1 MRRSGVLLHPTSL
14 PGNHGS
20 GDLGEQARRF
30 IDWLVEAEQSAW
42 QLLPL
47 GGLGAGNSP
56 YMSDSAFAGNP
67 LLIDLHE
74 LQQRGWLDA
83 ADLEP
88 DRGFARMRVAYEL
101 VTPWR
106 MQRLER
112 AAQRF
117 FSVARSDRRL
127 AEDFAAFRREQGHW
141 LEDYALFKALA
152 ERHPGIEWHLWP
164 SSLARREPVAL
175 DEARHALSGR
185 IDHWCFLQWCFA
197 RQWQSLRNHARA
209 KSIRL
214 IGDVP
219 IFVGQHSADVWA
231 NPHLFQLD
239 AQGRPE
245 AVAGVPPDYFSRTG
259 QRWGNPLYRWD
270 MHERDGYAWWIA
282 RLRHALT
289 QVDEIRI
296 DHFRGFAAYW
306 RVPYEA
312 LDATRGQWIRGPGEA
327 LFKALEGALGPLP
340 VIAEDLGLMTPDVPA
355 LRRALGFPGM
365 KVLQFA
371 WDGAATNAH
380 LPHNH
385 EPATVV
391 YTGTHDNDTTRSWWL
406 ELDAATQQRVRRYLG
421 DADGDHEMLL
431 RAAGAS
437 VADTAILPMQDILGL
452 AEGARMNT
460 PGLAAGCWEW
470 RFDWSQA
477 SAAVTRRLVDW
488 CQLYGR
494 TRQAATMMQSA
505 VPSYEDRE
513 GPLDGETTS
522 MSELP

>member
-1 MRRSGVLLHPTSL
+1 MRRSGVLLHPSSL
-14 PGNHGS
+14 PGVHGS
-20 GDLGEQARRF
+20 GDLGEQAHRF

-88 DRGFARMRVAYEL
+88 HPEFVRRRVAYEI

-106 MQRLER
+106 LQRLER
-112 AAQRF
+112 ASQRF
-117 FSVARSDRRL
+117 FAMSQTDGRL
-127 AEDFAAFRREQGHW
+127 AEDFAAFRVHQGSW

-152 ERHPGIEWHLWP
+152 ERYPGAEWNAWP
-164 SSLARREPVAL
+164 EPLAQREPAALQEARR
-175 DEARHALSGR
+175 ALSGR

-197 RQWQSLRNHARA
+197 RQWQALRNHARA
-209 KSIRL
+209 KTIRL

-219 IFVGQHSADVWA
+219 IFVGLHSADVWA

-239 AQGRPE
+239 ASGHPE

-259 QRWGNPLYRWD
+259 QRWGNPLYRWE
-270 MHERDGYAWWIA
+270 MHDRDGYAWWTE
-282 RLRHALT
+282 RLRHTLT
-289 QVDEIRI
+289 QVDEIRV

-306 RVPYEA
+306 RVPHDA
-312 LDATRGQWIRGPGEA
+312 PDATRGQWIRGPGEA
-327 LFKALEGALGPLP
+327 LFRAAERTLGALP

-371 WDGAATNAH
+371 FDDDATNGH

-385 EPATVV
+385 DALTVV
-391 YTGTHDNDTTRSWWL
+391 YTGTHDNDTTRGWWL
-406 ELDAATQQRVRRYLG
+406 GLDAATQQRVRRYFG
-421 DADGDHEMLL
+421 SPAGDHEMLL
-431 RAAGAS
+431 RAAQAS
-437 VADTAILPMQDILGL
+437 VADTTILPMQDILDL

-460 PGLAAGCWEW
+460 PGLSAGCWEW
-470 RFDWSQA
+470 RFDWSQTRPE
-477 SAAVTRRLVDW
+477 VTERLAEW
-488 CQLYGR
+488 CRLYGR
-494 TRQAATMMQSA
+494 TRHQ
-505 VPSYEDRE
+505 P
-513 GPLDGETTS
+513 
-522 MSELP
+522 